1 MLRSDVGL
9 IFSLYTPRLIMSK
22 ELIFFATITRCH
34 FVIATFNVVEFEYK
48 SDELSKINAEAYRKV
63 SR

>member
-1 MLRSDVGL
+1 
-9 IFSLYTPRLIMSK
+9 MSK
-22 ELIFFATITRCH
+22 ELIFFATVTRCH
-34 FVIATFNVVEFEYK
+34 LVIATFNVVEFEYK